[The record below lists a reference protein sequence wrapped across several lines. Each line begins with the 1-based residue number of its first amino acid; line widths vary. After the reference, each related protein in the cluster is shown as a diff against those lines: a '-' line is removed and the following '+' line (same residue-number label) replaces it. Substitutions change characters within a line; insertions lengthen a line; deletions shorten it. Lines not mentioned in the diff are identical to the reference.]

1 MEKSVLFI
9 GKEPGFLAKAMIKS
23 IRDHDFEVK
32 VYPPDPSYLS
42 NFEGDFPPVFL
53 VYMEGDIQGF
63 ESTLKYL
70 QGVIAKSSG
79 ELSLFIVGSKGE
91 LDFVHEIIPPAFIDR
106 MYTRPIDPKDIID
119 DLKKVS
125 KSGKSLGQ
133 RILIVDDD
141 PLVLRTIKGW
151 LSAKYTVFMATSGSD
166 AMEFLKKNSVDL
178 VLLDYEMPETSGLET
193 FEMIKKI
200 PSLSKIPVIFLTSKD
215 DKETVKKVL
224 DAHPE
229 KYILKTM
236 PQAMI
241 VKTIDSFFLGKSV

>member
-1 MEKSVLFI
+1 MGKRLLFI
-9 GKEPGFLAKAMIKS
+9 GKDPGFLAKAMIKS
-23 IRDHDFEVK
+23 LKDRDFEVELSL
-32 VYPPDPSYLS
+32 PDPSFIS
-42 NFEGDFPPVFL
+42 TFEGNFPPVLL
-53 VYMEGDIQGF
+53 VYMEDDIQGF

-70 QGVIAKSSG
+70 QGVIAQSNG
-79 ELSLFIVGSKGE
+79 ELSLFIIGSKGE

-106 MYTRPIDPKDIID
+106 MYTRPVDPKDVID
-119 DLKKVS
+119 DLNKVS
-125 KSGKSLGQ
+125 RSGRSLGQ

-151 LSAKYTVFMATSGSD
+151 LSDRYTVFMATSGTD

-178 VLLDYEMPETSGLET
+178 ILLDYEMPETSGLET
-193 FEMIKKI
+193 FGMIKKM
-200 PSLSKIPVIFLTSKD
+200 PALSKIPVIFLTSKD

-236 PQAMI
+236 PQAKI
-241 VKTIDSFFLGKSV
+241 VKSIESFFLGDSQ